1 MKYVIATLVIV
12 GIMVFAVA
20 VVKAQEPILDI
31 SGQHFCLTLTHANAV
46 FDVEEAMGHKRARTL
61 FNDYARKGICDRLA
75 KGSIGVIVAI
85 HRTIQ
90 CAKCSQGVLSLVE
103 TKHPRTGFVV
113 YLITPTNFTANIES
127 SQPVDFRAK
136 CMTSRMIGVYLSRTG
151 YTLDKQ
157 IIEDE
162 RMAVLAA
169 LVNASHP
176 VSAHVPNWIVVSW
189 HEEGHVAVGLMKD
202 DCSLALM
209 AFGVGD
215 DANRIR
221 GVLERDYT

>member
-31 SGQHFCLTLTHANAV
+31 SGQHFCLTLTHANAI

-75 KGSIGVIVAI
+75 KGSIGVVIKI
-85 HRTIQ
+85 HRVIECPVCTGGI
-90 CAKCSQGVLSLVE
+90 LSLVE
-103 TKHPRTGFVV
+103 MKHPTIGFIV
-113 YLITPTNFTANIES
+113 YLITPTSFEMANY
-127 SQPVDFRAK
+127 QPVDFRAK

-162 RMAVLAA
+162 RMAVLAK
-169 LVNASHP
+169 LVNAATP

-215 DANRIR
+215 DANRIK
-221 GVLERDYT
+221 GVLERDGS